1 MNHLITFE
9 ADPRY
14 NIRVSGHWELGTV
27 DLLQGDR
34 WVSIPACVIQKLI
47 GMLQDELNEFER
59 LDREVEQYCAYYEA
73 YLSDPMRMTNQKFYA
88 VGALHKSVMAT
99 IIGEELSIPLSW
111 RDGMIG
117 MMPVFDSREAAEA
130 EAGEKYGVIE
140 FGAEDSCAQT
150 NSDVNRS

>member
-1 MNHLITFE
+1 MIE
-9 ADPRY
+9 
-14 NIRVSGHWELGTV
+14 
-27 DLLQGDR
+27 
-34 WVSIPACVIQKLI
+34 
-47 GMLQDELNEFER
+47 
-59 LDREVEQYCAYYEA
+59 
-73 YLSDPMRMTNQKFYA
+73 QKFYA